1 MFGSSVGCDVISD
14 SIGTWIK
21 SALPAKEKALA
32 LLGHK
37 SQEEQK
43 SFAEKVAIKFS

>member
-1 MFGSSVGCDVISD
+1 MFGSWVGCDVISD

-21 SALPAKEKALA
+21 AALPAKEKALA
-32 LLGHK
+32 VLGHK